1 MPKTRDT
8 STVQVEGLLLA
19 DLQEIAER
27 EHRPIE
33 ALVEEAIT
41 ALIAQRRQGTARP
54 RAMIAYGRSHARY
67 AALYKKLAQ

>member
-1 MPKTRDT
+1 MPKTREK

-27 EHRPIE
+27 ERRPIE
-33 ALVEEAIT
+33 ALVEEAIA

-54 RAMIAYGRSHARY
+54 HAMFAYGRSHARY